1 MRPIF
6 VLIFCLML
14 QCGSYAQSNTLK
26 EKQMN
31 TTRNELAIRLKDY
44 IQKEMSHRKI
54 VGLSVAIVDSNGILL
69 SDGFGKADKEN
80 DILADDST
88 LFPIASITKTFTG
101 IAIMQLVE
109 QGLIDLDKPIGTYI
123 EELSLPNNEENIITT
138 RMLLTH
144 HSGIQGDIFY
154 NWYLPNVS
162 KDPLIYEQVVNLINE
177 AGTIFTPGKLHSYC
191 NAGYSLLGVLI
202 HKVSG
207 TPYVEYIRS
216 NILSPLKMTNSIVFA
231 GENSNAF
238 ISKGYDKRKVTEMP
252 MKLGIPAGGIA
263 LSANDAAKYMMAIIN
278 SYHSNSALLNAVT
291 MKKMM
296 TQQNSNVIL
305 DKGFSIGF
313 TWFLQD
319 PIGEY
324 TKYAAHRGELPPY
337 HAMMTILPE
346 LKMGVLISVNNN
358 KAATAPDEM
367 THKIIADLYEY
378 YTGKALPIKEPE
390 KIIPLNMEQIKEYEG
405 TYPNVYFGP
414 MTVKLK
420 GKKLFLKSSVIPIP
434 LSLIPLADS
443 TFAVKAK
450 LFGFIPL
457 PIKLLKALK
466 VEFRENEGDKY
477 LYFIIQNSMLNPN
490 IKVES
495 FDLPQD
501 YISYSGKYKVI
512 NMENSDRVVK
522 NIKVDI
528 KNSREYGILKYTF
541 LGRHKFN
548 LVISPIDK
556 QNARIAGIGSFLGD
570 KIHWETSDGKV
581 LMYWSGLILEKQ

>member
-1 MRPIF
+1 MRTIL
-6 VLIFCLML
+6 VLTICLML
-14 QCGSYAQSNTLK
+14 KYSSYAQSNDFNK
-26 EKQMN
+26 QQMN
-31 TTRNELAIRLKDY
+31 TTRNELAIQLKDY
-44 IQKEMSHRKI
+44 IQKEMSRRKI
-54 VGLSVAIVDSNGILL
+54 VGLSVAVVDSNGILL
-69 SDGFGKADKEN
+69 SDGFGKVDKEN
-80 DILADDST
+80 NIFADNST

-101 IAIMQLVE
+101 IAVMQLVE

-123 EELSLPNNEENIITT
+123 KELSLPNNEENIITT

-144 HSGIQGDIFY
+144 HSGIQGDILY
-154 NWYLPNVS
+154 NWYLPDVS

-177 AGTIFTPGKLHSYC
+177 AGTIFSPGKLHSYS

-207 TPYVEYIRS
+207 KSYVEYIRS
-216 NILSPLKMTNSIVFA
+216 NILLPLKMTNSIVFA

-238 ISKGYDKRKVTEMP
+238 ISKGYDGRKVTEMP
-252 MKLGIPAGGIA
+252 MKLGIPAGGMA
-263 LSANDAAKYMMAIIN
+263 LSANDAANYLQAIIS
-278 SYHSNSALLNAVT
+278 SYHGNSTLLNAET

-337 HAMMTILPE
+337 HAMMIILPE
-346 LKMGVLISVNNN
+346 LKFGVFISVNNN

-378 YTGKALPIKEPE
+378 YTEKTIPTKEPE
-390 KIIPLNMEQIKEYEG
+390 KIITLNREQAIQYEG

-420 GKKLFLKSSVIPIP
+420 GNKLLLKSGVMPMP
-434 LSLIPLADS
+434 LTLIPLADS
-443 TFAVKAK
+443 TFSVKAK

-457 PIKLLKALK
+457 SIKLLEALK
-466 VEFRENEGDKY
+466 VEFRENEGEKY

-490 IKVES
+490 IKVEP
-495 FDLPQD
+495 FDIPQD
-501 YISYSGKYKVI
+501 YINYSGKYKVI
-512 NMENSDRVVK
+512 NMENSERVVK
-522 NIKVDI
+522 KVKVDI
-528 KNSREYGILKYTF
+528 KSNGDYSILKYTF

-548 LVISPIDK
+548 LVIRPIDK
-556 QNARIAGIGSFLGD
+556 QNARIAGIGCFMGD
-570 KIHWETSDGKV
+570 KIHWKTSDDKV
-581 LMYWSGLILEKQ
+581 LMYWSGLILEKE

>member
-1 MRPIF
+1 MRTIL
-6 VLIFCLML
+6 VLTICLIL
-14 QCGSYAQSNTLK
+14 KYSSYAQSNNFNK
-26 EKQMN
+26 QQMN
-31 TTRNELAIRLKDY
+31 TTRNELAIQLKDY
-44 IQKEMSHRKI
+44 IQKEMSRRKI
-54 VGLSVAIVDSNGILL
+54 VGLSVAVVDSNGILL

-80 DILADDST
+80 NILADNST

-101 IAIMQLVE
+101 IAVMQLVE

-123 EELSLPNNEENIITT
+123 KELSLPNSEENIITT

-144 HSGIQGDIFY
+144 HSGIQGDILY
-154 NWYLPNVS
+154 NWYLPDIS
-162 KDPLIYEQVVNLINE
+162 KDPLIYEQIVNLINE
-177 AGTIFTPGKLHSYC
+177 AGTSFTPGKLHSYC

-216 NILSPLKMTNSIVFA
+216 NILSPLEMTNSIVFA

-238 ISKGYDKRKVTEMP
+238 ISKGYDGRKVTEMP
-252 MKLGIPAGGIA
+252 MKLGIPAGGMA
-263 LSANDAAKYMMAIIN
+263 LSANDVAKYIKAIIN
-278 SYHSNSALLNAVT
+278 SYHGNSTLLNAET

-319 PIGEY
+319 PIGKY

-337 HAMMTILPE
+337 HAMMIILPE
-346 LKMGVLISVNNN
+346 LKIGVFISVNNN

-367 THKIIADLYEY
+367 AHKIIADLYEY
-378 YTGKALPIKEPE
+378 YTGKAIPIKEPE
-390 KIIPLNMEQIKEYEG
+390 KIITLNREQVKQYEG

-420 GKKLFLKSSVIPIP
+420 GKKLLLKSSVMPMP

-443 TFAVKAK
+443 TFSVKEK

-457 PIKLLKALK
+457 PIKLLEALK
-466 VEFRENEGDKY
+466 VEFRENEGEKY

-490 IKVES
+490 IKVEP
-495 FDLPQD
+495 FDIPQD
-501 YISYSGKYKVI
+501 YINYSGKYKVI
-512 NMENSDRVVK
+512 NMENSERVVK
-522 NIKVDI
+522 KVKVNIKSNGDY
-528 KNSREYGILKYTF
+528 SILKYTF

-548 LVISPIDK
+548 LEDI
-556 QNARIAGIGSFLGD
+556 N
-570 KIHWETSDGKV
+570 
-581 LMYWSGLILEKQ
+581 LI